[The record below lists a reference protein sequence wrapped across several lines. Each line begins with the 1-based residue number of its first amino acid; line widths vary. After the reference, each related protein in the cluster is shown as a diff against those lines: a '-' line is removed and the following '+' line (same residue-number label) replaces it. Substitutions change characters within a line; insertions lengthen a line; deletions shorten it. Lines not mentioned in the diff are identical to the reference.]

1 MKTINYF
8 KALADET
15 RLRLFNI
22 LLNYEL
28 SVNEI
33 VTLMNMG
40 QSRISRHLKI
50 LTDSS
55 LVECRRDGVWAFYSA
70 AKSGI
75 EERFNDSIR
84 FLFKE
89 ETVYKGDLNRA
100 SNIIEERKRESKQF
114 FNAIAPRW
122 DQLKNLITGDFD
134 VNKTILENAEKSE
147 FAVDLGCGTG
157 EFLKHL
163 GKKAQYCVGIDSSSK
178 MLEEARKHFKEDSNK
193 INLRL
198 GELEHL
204 PVGDGEADLA
214 VMSMV
219 LHHLPEPV
227 KAISEASRILKKN
240 GVFIIT
246 DFGKHNNESMRKIY
260 GDRWLGFSKK
270 EIETILNNNGF
281 ILENIKS
288 YDLQQSLKLN
298 IFKSKKEIYK

>member
-1 MKTINYF
+1 MKIINYF

-33 VTLMNMG
+33 VSLMNMG

-50 LTDSS
+50 LTESS

-70 AKSGI
+70 AKEGV
-75 EERFNDSIR
+75 EERFSDSVR

-89 ETVYKGDLNRA
+89 EPLYKNDLNKA
-100 SNIIEERKRESKQF
+100 SNIIEERKRESTQF
-114 FNAIAPRW
+114 FNSIAPQW

-134 VNKTILENAEKSE
+134 INKIILKNAEKSE
-147 FAVDLGCGTG
+147 FGVDLGCGTG
-157 EFLKHL
+157 EFLKSL
-163 GKKAQYCVGIDSSSK
+163 KKKSKYCVGVDSSSN
-178 MLEEARKHFKEDSNK
+178 MLEEARKLFKGDDDK
-193 INLRL
+193 VNLRL

-204 PVGDGEADLA
+204 PISDKEADLA
-214 VMSMV
+214 VISMV
-219 LHHLPEPV
+219 LHHLPDPE
-227 KAISEASRILKKN
+227 KAISEASRILKKE

-246 DFGKHNNESMRKIY
+246 DFEKHSNESMRKKY

-270 EIETILNNNGF
+270 EIEKILNNNSF
-281 ILENIKS
+281 ILEKVNT
-288 YDLQQSLKLN
+288 YDLEKNLKLN
-298 IFKSKKEIYK
+298 IFKSIKI